1 MRTRITTAVI
11 ALLVGL
17 APLPAFAQMMGSGPW
32 HWGYGWG
39 WGHMLFGFLLMLAF
53 FGGLIFLIVL
63 AVRWLGG
70 GAPHRAEPPASRKAA
85 LGILEERFA
94 RGEIG
99 KEEFEERKRVLSS

>member
-1 MRTRITTAVI
+1 MPKRLVI
-11 ALLVGL
+11 AIVALFIGL
-17 APLPAFAQMMGSGPW
+17 ASFPAFAQMMGSGPW

-99 KEEFEERKRVLSS
+99 KEEFEERKRLLSS